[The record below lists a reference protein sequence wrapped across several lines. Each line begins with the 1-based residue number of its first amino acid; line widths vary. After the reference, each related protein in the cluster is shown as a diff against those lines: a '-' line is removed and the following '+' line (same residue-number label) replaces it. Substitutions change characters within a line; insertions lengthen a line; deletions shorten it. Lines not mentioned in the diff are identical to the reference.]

1 VHSTTRFLAVPAG
14 GLLLAAAV
22 AAPAL
27 AHAGGDAPPQAS
39 RTETHEQMMS
49 GDHPG
54 MARMHEQI
62 MSDHPGMARMHEQI
76 MSDHPGMARMHE
88 QMMSGHTDAAEPTPT
103 PTR

>member
-1 VHSTTRFLAVPAG
+1 MHSTTRFLAVPAG

-27 AHAGGDAPPQAS
+27 AHADGDPPQAS
-39 RTETHEQMMS
+39 TTEAHGRMMS

-54 MARMHEQI
+54 MAWMHEE
-62 MSDHPGMARMHEQI
+62 MF
-76 MSDHPGMARMHE
+76 DHPGMARMHE
-88 QMMSGHTDAAEPTPT
+88 QMMSDHTDAGGPMRS

>member
-1 VHSTTRFLAVPAG
+1 MHSTTRFLAVPAG

-27 AHAGGDAPPQAS
+27 AHTDSDDAPPQTS
-39 RTETHEQMMS
+39 TTGTHE
-49 GDHPG
+49 
-54 MARMHEQI
+54 RM
-62 MSDHPGMARMHEQI
+62 

-88 QMMSGHTDAAEPTPT
+88 QMMSGHTHAGPRPT